1 MGVVA
6 PEEDAVLRGRKD
18 RVGISGLC
26 WKNPVLSGT
35 FPDLKS
41 WSIPLAFLV
50 IVWDEGRPE
59 CLGRHCPRT
68 DVFET
73 RSSVLEYPACQL
85 AAQLSDDYLVYN
97 TPPGQACWVV
107 RRG

>member
-1 MGVVA
+1 M
-6 PEEDAVLRGRKD
+6 RRD

-26 WKNPVLSGT
+26 WKNPVHSGT

-41 WSIPLAFLV
+41 LFIPLVFLV
-50 IVWDEGRPE
+50 IVWDRGRPK

-73 RSSVLEYPACQL
+73 QSSVLEHPACQL
-85 AAQLSDDYLVYN
+85 AAQFSDHDYLVYN
-97 TPPGQACWVV
+97 IPLGGAYSVV
-107 RRG
+107 RWRK